1 MAHTTDIIVHDML
14 GNLMMIVL
22 LDDDRQLND
31 PAWTLQ
37 GGIQL
42 RVPAM
47 IGGTA
52 EDITTQ
58 AIAAAA
64 AKGVTVQL
72 IGTTG
77 ATGATGPSL

>member
-42 RVPAM
+42 RVPALVPAS
-47 IGGTA
+47 IN
-52 EDITTQ
+52 DITTQ
-58 AIAAAA
+58 AITAAAI
-64 AKGVTVQL
+64 KGVTIQL
-72 IGTTG
+72 APA

>member
-1 MAHTTDIIVHDML
+1 MAHTTDIIVHDPS

-42 RVPAM
+42 RVPALSAAANAM
-47 IGGTA
+47 
-52 EDITTQ
+52 DVTTQ
-58 AIAAAA
+58 AIAAAG
-64 AKGVTVQL
+64 AKGVTIQL
-72 IGTTG
+72 APA